1 MPLTPFENFVLENKY
16 NSILDTKIDMS
27 AYLTVD
33 RSLSENAGMTKMIN
47 TYTPTGAV
55 QDLAKGVGNT
65 NDSTVAYESKDYVV
79 GVTQGRFP
87 YYDEDAMSDP
97 YLIESG
103 LKGLAEEMINDFTK
117 KAVLQWDETT
127 QEVTCDFTSSAAGTF
142 FNAVVDALAMFG
154 EDQGEATLLV
164 APEHAAWIRKQLGNE
179 LKYVEDF
186 VRTGYI
192 GHVCGCPVV
201 VTNALKPIPADP
213 ETGDLEQNR
222 MFIVKKDAVTAFIK
236 KETEVEQERD
246 ANTRQNTIYLRKVA
260 VVALTDATKVVRI
273 KKAN

>member
-1 MPLTPFENFVLENKY
+1 MPLTPYENFVLENKF

-33 RSLSENAGMTKMIN
+33 RSLTENAGMTKIIN

-65 NDSTVAYESKDYVV
+65 NDSTVAYVSKDYTV

-97 YLIESG
+97 YLIEAG
-103 LKGLAEEMINDFTK
+103 LKGLAEEMVNDFTR
-117 KAVLQWDETT
+117 KAVIQWDGTT
-127 QEVTCDFTSSAAGTF
+127 QEITCDFTSSTPGTF

-164 APEHAAWIRKQLGNE
+164 APEHAAWIRKQFGQNLQ
-179 LKYVEDF
+179 YVENF

-192 GHVCGCPVV
+192 GHACGCPVV
-201 VTNALKPIPADP
+201 VTSALKPIPADP
-213 ETGDLEQNR
+213 ETGDPEVNR
-222 MFIVKKDAVTAFIK
+222 MFIVKKDAVTAFVK
-236 KETEVEQERD
+236 KDTEVEQERR
-246 ANTRQNTIYLRKVA
+246 ANTRENVIYLRKVG
-260 VVALTDATKVVRI
+260 VVALTDATKVVKI
-273 KKAN
+273 SKAN